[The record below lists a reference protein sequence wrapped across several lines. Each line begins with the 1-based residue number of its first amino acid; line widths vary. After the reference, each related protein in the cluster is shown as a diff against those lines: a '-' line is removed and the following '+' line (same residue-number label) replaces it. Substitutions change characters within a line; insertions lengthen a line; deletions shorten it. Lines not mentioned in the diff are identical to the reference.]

1 MAAANQKT
9 EPTNT
14 MHDFILE
21 KSRGEALCEAIMEIR
36 TKEEC
41 EAFLTD
47 LCTPAEIE
55 ALKERFLIARLL
67 DAGKISYRNI
77 SARTGA
83 STTTVGRVARF
94 LQQEK
99 HDGYRLV
106 LDRLKKKGR

>member
-1 MAAANQKT
+1 MAGTAKI
-9 EPTNT
+9 EKPTNAL
-14 MHDFILE
+14 HDVILN
-21 KSRGEALCEAIMEIR
+21 KSRGEALCEAIMELK

-47 LCTPAEIE
+47 LCTPAEVE

-67 DAGKISYRNI
+67 DAGQISYRDV

-99 HDGYRLV
+99 HDGYRVV